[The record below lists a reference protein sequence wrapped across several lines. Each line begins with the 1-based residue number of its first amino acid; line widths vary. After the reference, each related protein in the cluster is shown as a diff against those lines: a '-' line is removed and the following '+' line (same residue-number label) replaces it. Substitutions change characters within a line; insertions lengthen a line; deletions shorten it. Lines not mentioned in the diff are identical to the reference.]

1 MTKNEVKNAL
11 IKEISKLAES
21 KLVNVNPKRITV
33 RCKLVW
39 EDLKN
44 EPVRKVTPTTKIKVV
59 FAGEPAVDDGGPR
72 RELFSGKF

>member
-1 MTKNEVKNAL
+1 M

-33 RCKLVW
+33 RHKLTW
-39 EDLKN
+39 EDLKK
-44 EPVRKVTPTTKIKVV
+44 ELVRKVTPTTKIKVV

-72 RELFSGKF
+72 RNYFQVILKLL